1 MSQLLGFDLL
11 RPAWTVAMLAA
22 PLLLAAG
29 VFGLVLRRRE
39 LLRWADARRV
49 QRLFPGL
56 SLGRARLRVVLAAI
70 ALLLGAF
77 ALTGPVRG
85 YSLQEVERAGHDVV
99 VVVDTSRSMLVQD
112 VRPDRLTRAKR
123 EVRGLLQRL
132 EGDRVGLL
140 AFAGDVREVAPLT
153 HDRRTLEQ
161 FVDTLSPRDN
171 LVGGTNIGA
180 ALERAVSLFDGRS
193 GAHEAIVLITDGED
207 LEGHG
212 LEVARTAADKGIRVY
227 VVGMG
232 TEAGGKIPDE
242 QRGFVRDE
250 TGSEVVSTLDGS
262 TLRQIAE
269 ATGGDYL
276 SISDAVLP
284 LEELYEKRI
293 TKLDTR
299 ELWAGKL
306 RVPHDRFQ
314 WPLVLALGCML
325 LESGLRERRSTRRRA
340 GGDA

>member
-1 MSQLLGFDLL
+1 MTQLLGFDLL
-11 RPAWTVAMLAA
+11 RPAWAPVMAAA
-22 PLLLAAG
+22 PVLLAVG
-29 VFGLVLRRRE
+29 VFGLVLRRRD
-39 LLRWADARRV
+39 LMRWVESRHLA
-49 QRLFPGL
+49 RLFPGI
-56 SLGRARLRVVLAAI
+56 SIGRARLRVLLATIAI
-70 ALLLGAF
+70 LLGAF

-153 HDRRTLEQ
+153 HDRRTLEH

-171 LVGGTNIGA
+171 LVGGTNLGA
-180 ALERAVSLFDGRS
+180 ALEKAVALFDGRS
-193 GAHEAIVLITDGED
+193 GAHEAIVVITDGED
-207 LEGHG
+207 LEGRG
-212 LEVARTAADKGIRVY
+212 REVAQAAADRGIRVY

-232 TEAGGKIPDE
+232 TEAGGKIPDDI
-242 QRGFVRDE
+242 RGFVRDE
-250 TGSEVVSTLDGS
+250 TGMEVVSALDGT
-262 TLRQIAE
+262 TLREIATI
-269 ATGGDYL
+269 TGGDYL

-325 LESGLRERRSTRRRA
+325 IESGLRERRATRRREDDSA
-340 GGDA
+340 

>member
-1 MSQLLGFDLL
+1 MTQLLGFDLL
-11 RPAWTVAMLAA
+11 RPAWALVMTAA
-22 PLLLAAG
+22 PVLLAVG
-29 VFGLVLRRRE
+29 VFGLVLRRRD
-39 LLRWADARRV
+39 LMRWAEARHIG
-49 QRLFPGL
+49 RLFPGL
-56 SLGRARLRVVLAAI
+56 SIGRARLRVLLATVAV
-70 ALLLGAF
+70 LLGAF

-153 HDRRTLEQ
+153 HDRRTLEH

-171 LVGGTNIGA
+171 LVGGTNLGA
-180 ALERAVSLFDGRS
+180 ALEKAVALFDGRS
-193 GAHEAIVLITDGED
+193 GAHEAIVVITDGED
-207 LEGHG
+207 LEGRG
-212 LEVARTAADKGIRVY
+212 REVAQAAADRGIRVY

-232 TEAGGKIPDE
+232 TEAGGKIPDDI
-242 QRGFVRDE
+242 RGFVRDE
-250 TGSEVVSTLDGS
+250 TGMEVVSALDGT
-262 TLRQIAE
+262 TLREIATV
-269 ATGGDYL
+269 TGGDYL

-306 RVPHDRFQ
+306 RVPHDRYQ

-325 LESGLRERRSTRRRA
+325 IESGLRERRASRRRE
-340 GGDA
+340 GDSA

>member
-1 MSQLLGFDLL
+1 M
-11 RPAWTVAMLAA
+11 
-22 PLLLAAG
+22 
-29 VFGLVLRRRE
+29 RRRDWM
-39 LLRWADARRV
+39 RWADARHLP
-49 QRLFPGL
+49 RLFPGI
-56 SLGRARLRVVLAAI
+56 SIGRARLRVMLASL

-99 VVVDTSRSMLVQD
+99 VVIDTSRSMLVQD

-123 EVRGLLQRL
+123 EVRGFLQRL

-153 HDRRTLEQ
+153 HDRRTLEH

-171 LVGGTNIGA
+171 LVGGTNLGA
-180 ALERAVSLFDGRS
+180 ALEKAVALFDGRS
-193 GAHEAIVLITDGED
+193 GAHEAIVVITDGED
-207 LEGHG
+207 LEARG
-212 LEVARTAADKGIRVY
+212 LEVARTAAEKGIRIY

-242 QRGFVRDE
+242 MRGFVRDE
-250 TGSEVVSTLDGS
+250 TGMEVVSALDGS
-262 TLRQIAE
+262 TLREIAE
-269 ATGGDYL
+269 VTGGDYL

-293 TKLDTR
+293 TRLDTR

-306 RVPHDRFQ
+306 RVPHDRYQ
-314 WPLVLALGCML
+314 WPLVVALGCML
-325 LESGLRERRSTRRRA
+325 LESALRERRAARRA
-340 GGDA
+340 EGDSA